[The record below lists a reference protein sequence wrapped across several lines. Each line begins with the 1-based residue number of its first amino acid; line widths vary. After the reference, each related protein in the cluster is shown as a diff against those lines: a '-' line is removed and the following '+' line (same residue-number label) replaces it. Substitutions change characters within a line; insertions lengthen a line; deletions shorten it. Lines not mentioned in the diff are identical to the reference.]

1 MANCFAHDVRDL
13 PVIRESPQ
21 SALGKNQIAVDRDLE
36 DPVLALDQLDRGS
49 KLVLQL
55 SRQPGGPRLVI
66 SNYAVFDCNFHV
78 RLRTP

>member
-13 PVIRESPQ
+13 PVVRESSQ
-21 SALGKNQIAVDRDLE
+21 SALGEHQVAVDRDLE
-36 DPVLALDQLDRGS
+36 DPVLALDQLNRGS

-55 SRQPGGPRLVI
+55 GRQPGGPRLVI
-66 SNYAVFDCNFHV
+66 SNHAVFDRNIHV

>member
-36 DPVLALDQLDRGS
+36 DPVLALDQAHIRA
-49 KLVLQL
+49 KLVAQL
-55 SRQPGGPRLVI
+55 SRQPGGAWLVV
-66 SNYAVFDCNFHV
+66 SNDAIFNGDVHG
-78 RLRTP
+78 